1 MIVFVFLVTVLIAFL
16 IQWYIQRRNFY
27 KFADNIPSPKTFGL
41 LGHAPHFLGKDEE
54 GRLAM
59 LHGLCL
65 EQKTY
70 TKLWLGPAIMWI
82 LANDPKTIQKILL
95 SPVCLEK
102 PFFYKFLRL
111 DSGLISARC
120 MFASRTLIYVVQFL
134 LLLHIKEKKIC
145 VCVCE
150 NGIILSQMHRL

>member
-1 MIVFVFLVTVLIAFL
+1 MIVFVFLLTVLAVFAV
-16 IQWYIQRRNFY
+16 QCFFRHKKFY
-27 KFADNIPSPKTFGL
+27 KFADHIPSPISFGF
-41 LGHAPHFLGKDEE
+41 LGHAPYFLNKDEE

-59 LHGLCL
+59 LHQLCL

-111 DSGLISARC
+111 ENGLISSRC
-120 MFASRTLIYVVQFL
+120 MLSSRNLVQLCRRYV
-134 LLLHIKEKKIC
+134 
-145 VCVCE
+145 
-150 NGIILSQMHRL
+150 